1 MSIKKPTM
9 VKPGTQDT
17 KDRFQSA
24 ADFAASTEKN
34 TDKNLIE
41 SRDDLVREN
50 WDTSVITK
58 RKIKQLVASS
68 RRFKNKREF
77 LEQCVQDG
85 LEKYKDQ

>member
-1 MSIKKPTM
+1 MSVRKPTM
-9 VKPGTQDT
+9 VKPGSTEN

-24 ADFAASTEKN
+24 ADFAASTEKAI
-34 TDKNLIE
+34 TE
-41 SRDDLVREN
+41 SKDDLVREN

-77 LEQCVQDG
+77 LEQCVLDG
-85 LEKYKDQ
+85 LEKYQGQ